1 MTPRINVYTREDF
14 RNWLIKNHKKEEK
27 VVIVVHKKHTGKPFI
42 THKEAMEEAIC
53 FGWIDTILRRIDENT
68 YERHFVK
75 RKPNANWSKN
85 TLSYA
90 KSLLKQGKMTP
101 SGIKAYKRGLKKLP
115 RDHDRVKNPEL
126 PKDFK
131 SALEKKKLLEKFNVL
146 APSYKRYCIYFVD
159 KAVRQ
164 ETRDKRMKKV
174 LDSLLN
180 NKRIF

>member
-1 MTPRINVYTREDF
+1 MTSRIKVETRQDF
-14 RNWLIKNHKKEEK
+14 RSWLIKNHEKEDK
-27 VVIVVHKKHTGKPFI
+27 IFIVINKKHTGHSYI

-53 FGWIDTILRRIDENT
+53 FGWIDTILKRIDENT
-68 YERHFVK
+68 YERCFVK
-75 RKPNANWSKN
+75 RKANANWSKN

-101 SGIKAYKRGLKKLP
+101 PGIKAYKLGLKKLP
-115 RDHDRVKNPEL
+115 HDHNRIKNPEL

-131 SALEKKKLLEKFNVL
+131 SALEKDKLLEKFNSL
-146 APSYKRYCIYFVD
+146 APSYKKYCIYFVD

-164 ETRDKRMKKV
+164 ETRDKRIKKII
-174 LDSLLN
+174 DGLLN